1 MAITAILYWSKLNAA
16 ATPRS
21 HSKFKS
27 QIYFQRPQNSGQ
39 KINKIESAMERDNFL
54 TPKEAQSFGL
64 IDEVVEKR
72 PVETGE

>member
-1 MAITAILYWSKLNAA
+1 MKMMLLPLLKGLTGITI
-16 ATPRS
+16 
-21 HSKFKS
+21 
-27 QIYFQRPQNSGQ
+27 FQLPTTYYLPSSGWRE
-39 KINKIESAMERDNFL
+39 KISKIESAMERDNFL